1 MSGKLICTQ
10 KQEKRE
16 EIKEFVVICRKL
28 RGYPALGFLPLA
40 FTLKRLSANKN
51 TMESKRQQKFAGVIQ
66 QDLAAIFQREGMN
79 YLPNTLITIT
89 KVRVTPDL
97 AIARIFLSF
106 FNNTNTQQALQT
118 IKLHANEIRYKL
130 GARIK
135 DQVRIIPQLEFF
147 VDDTSEYVERMD
159 KIFDKISKEDRQPET
174 E

>member
-1 MSGKLICTQ
+1 
-10 KQEKRE
+10 
-16 EIKEFVVICRKL
+16 
-28 RGYPALGFLPLA
+28 
-40 FTLKRLSANKN
+40 
-51 TMESKRQQKFAGVIQ
+51 MESKRQQKFAGVIQ

-79 YLPNTLITIT
+79 YLPNTMITIT

-97 AIARIFLSF
+97 AIARVFLSF
-106 FNNTNTQQALQT
+106 FNNTTPQEALKN
-118 IKLHANEIRYKL
+118 IKLHASEIRYKL

>member
-1 MSGKLICTQ
+1 
-10 KQEKRE
+10 
-16 EIKEFVVICRKL
+16 
-28 RGYPALGFLPLA
+28 
-40 FTLKRLSANKN
+40 
-51 TMESKRQQKFAGVIQ
+51 MESKRQQKFAGVIQ

-97 AIARIFLSF
+97 AIARVFLSF
-106 FNNTNTQQALQT
+106 FNNANTSLALQT
-118 IKLHANEIRYKL
+118 IKSHASEIRYKL

-159 KIFDKISKEDRQPET
+159 KIFDKINKEDRQPET